1 MSEADSIEMNCF
13 MYFQVKVSYSETS
26 GAGMVSMMILIC
38 MTSHGNTAISHL
50 YYETW

>member
-13 MYFQVKVSYSETS
+13 MYQVKVFDSETS
-26 GAGMVSMMILIC
+26 GAETVSMMILIC

-50 YYETW
+50 YYKTW